1 MRCIRSTE
9 KRFKRSFQFQKDRFK
24 KAEEL
29 VLEEQIARQDTEARV
44 VVIENTKEEAE
55 DITKEEFKEE
65 KNIDYNKEEFE
76 DDQNET
82 NEKVVFYNISTRFST
97 MLGSTS
103 CFLGVSILYEN
114 SVSSSC
120 AMAPTLRCTKVH
132 RQECRTIDVP
142 HENYEPTTKCS
153 KEYANKCESVPSTE
167 YEDVPSTDCRDVYK
181 QEYDQQCRTE
191 YNQQCRTETDR
202 QCTTNQE
209 EGIEE
214 DNEDEVKAYGLQL
227 LNEFFDGHPDLFES
241 LLQLIDLEE
250 TKINR
255 DLDTSGGEQPEN
267 LLDLADSTS
276 RCPASKSPAS

>member
-55 DITKEEFKEE
+55 DITEFKEE

-114 SVSSSC
+114 SY
-120 AMAPTLRCTKVH
+120 AMAPALRCTKVH
-132 RQECRTIDVP
+132 RQ
-142 HENYEPTTKCS
+142 
-153 KEYANKCESVPSTE
+153 
-167 YEDVPSTDCRDVYK
+167 
-181 QEYDQQCRTE
+181 
-191 YNQQCRTETDR
+191 
-202 QCTTNQE
+202 
-209 EGIEE
+209 
-214 DNEDEVKAYGLQL
+214 
-227 LNEFFDGHPDLFES
+227 
-241 LLQLIDLEE
+241 
-250 TKINR
+250 
-255 DLDTSGGEQPEN
+255 
-267 LLDLADSTS
+267 
-276 RCPASKSPAS
+276 